1 LKTLYFFS
9 EGDRQME
16 INLKAS
22 AKVMPGQTE
31 TYMAFRSVIPKPTN
45 EDVHLRH
52 ILRLYIVR
60 AMQKRGEENVYVLPI
75 LNLAEKTV
83 RVDVAAGS
91 PGKYTLSIC
100 EPGSV
105 TPETEDILDILK
117 DVDGVDV
124 IVLHSQYGQPGNVMT
139 KFKEQLESQKFHL
152 LAVVPP
158 PFDDVYEY
166 DIWMFE
172 TTFRNLFEGS

>member
-1 LKTLYFFS
+1 MLWKGDFLMELNLEALKNITQ
-9 EGDRQME
+9 R
-16 INLKAS
+16 
-22 AKVMPGQTE
+22 QTE
-31 TYMAFRSVIPKPTN
+31 TYMAFRSAIPKPTS
-45 EDVHLRH
+45 EDAHLRH
-52 ILRLYIVR
+52 ILRFYIVR
-60 AMQKRGEENVYVLPI
+60 AMLKRGEENVYVLPK
-75 LNLAEKTV
+75 LTLADKTIQ
-83 RVDVAAGS
+83 VDVAAGG

-105 TPETEDILDILK
+105 TPETESILDILR
-117 DVDGVDV
+117 DVEDVEVV
-124 IVLHSQYGQPGNVMT
+124 IVHSQYGQPGNVMT
-139 KFKEQLESQKFHL
+139 KFKDQLESKKFHL